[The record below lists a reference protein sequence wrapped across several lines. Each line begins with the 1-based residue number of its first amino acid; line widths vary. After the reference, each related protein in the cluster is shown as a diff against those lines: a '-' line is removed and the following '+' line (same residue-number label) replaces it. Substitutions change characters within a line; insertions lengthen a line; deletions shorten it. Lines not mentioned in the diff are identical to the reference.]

1 MARKGFESISLP
13 AARIAFAIETLPL
26 SDVVTITREIGSMSA
41 ISFVFLGQIRE
52 ISE

>member
-1 MARKGFESISLP
+1 VSHELVRKPPQRKDF
-13 AARIAFAIETLPL
+13 ETLPL

-41 ISFVFLGQIRE
+41 ISFVFLGQNRE